1 MLIAIE
7 GIDGSGKG
15 TQAKLLLERA
25 ARDGHSA
32 ELLAFPMY
40 EGSFFGQEIARY
52 LNGEFGDVWSVHPR
66 FAATLYA
73 GDRFEARDRLW
84 RLRAELDLVI
94 CDRYTPSNQAHQSV
108 KLPASDRGDFFAWLD
123 RLEHEVFGI
132 PRPDLVVFLDLP
144 PDRAA
149 ELIQRK
155 ATRAY
160 TDRKADIHEV
170 DEAYLRSV
178 HESYHELSEGWGWV
192 TIPCL
197 RDGEVR
203 PLDEIHEAIWSAI
216 MEAGAIEPRTR

>member
-25 ARDGHSA
+25 IREGHSS

-40 EGSFFGQEIARY
+40 EASFFGSEIARY

-66 FAATLYA
+66 LAATLYA

-84 RLRAELDLVI
+84 RLRAGLDLVI

-108 KLPASDRGDFFAWLD
+108 KLAKPERADFFAWLD

-144 PDRAA
+144 PERAA
-149 ELIQRK
+149 ELIGRK
-155 ATRAY
+155 SARAY
-160 TDRKADIHEV
+160 TARKADIHEV
-170 DEAYLRSV
+170 DEGYLASV
-178 HESYHELSEGWGWV
+178 HAAYHALSEGWGWV

-203 PLDEIHEAIWSAI
+203 PLEEIHEEVWTAVLD
-216 MEAGAIEPRTR
+216 AGVVGPDSR

>member
-25 ARDGHSA
+25 RREGHSA

-40 EGSFFGQEIARY
+40 QDSFFGHEIGRY

-66 FAATLYA
+66 LTATLYA
-73 GDRFEARDRLW
+73 GDRFESRERLW
-84 RLRAELDLVI
+84 RLRQETDLVV

-108 KLPASDRGDFFAWLD
+108 KLPEPERPAFFSWLD

-132 PRPDLVVFLDLP
+132 PRPDLVIFLDLP
-144 PDRAA
+144 PEMAA

-155 ATRAY
+155 SARTY
-160 TDRKADIHEV
+160 TDRKADIHEM
-170 DEAYLRSV
+170 DDSYLRSV
-178 HESYHELSEGWGWV
+178 HTAYRALSEGERWA
-192 TIPCL
+192 TIPCVSA
-197 RDGEVR
+197 GGIR
-203 PLDEIHEAIWSAI
+203 PLEEIHEAIWRTAV
-216 MEAGAIEPRTR
+216 EAGAIGRA